1 MMVDVNI
8 TMPIISLNINE
19 SEQPKSKRLSDGI
32 KTLNS
37 AVYYLQET
45 HFKYKD
51 KSLWVT
57 VGKRCPTLALSKET
71 GVALVIPV

>member
-45 HFKYKD
+45 HF
-51 KSLWVT
+51 
-57 VGKRCPTLALSKET
+57 
-71 GVALVIPV
+71 